1 MNSKLLYDVHHVTE
15 ITAIACYQWIGK
27 GDNFAADTSAV
38 NVMRQELNK
47 LEINSTIVISE
58 GERDRS
64 SMLHIG
70 EVLGKGD
77 EQVEIAVD
85 PLEGTTICAR
95 GDLGAMSV
103 IALSSKGSFLSAPDL
118 YMEKIA
124 IAAKYPHEIIDIN
137 KSIKENIF
145 NVMQHKDCR
154 PHDFVVS
161 ILDRKRHQHIIS
173 EVRTLGVKVKLIR
186 DGDISAIIEAVSH
199 NSEVDIYFG
208 IGGAPE
214 GVLAAAALKTIGGR
228 MQSKLLFTNDKQIC
242 RANNMG
248 INDITKIYEVDDLVK
263 EDVIFCA
270 TGVTNG
276 YLLNGVY
283 KKNNQFITETLLL
296 DSLNKK
302 SYKIQTIK

>member
-1 MNSKLLYDVHHVTE
+1 MDSKLLYDIHHVTE
-15 ITAIACYQWIGK
+15 ITAISCYQWIGK

-38 NVMRQELNK
+38 NVIRQELNK
-47 LEINSTIVISE
+47 LEINGTIIISE
-58 GERDRS
+58 GERDKS

-70 EVLGKGD
+70 EILGKGN
-77 EQVEIAVD
+77 EEVEIAVD

-124 IAAKYPHEIIDIN
+124 IAKKYPNEIIDIN
-137 KSIKENIF
+137 KDIKENIF
-145 NVMQHKDCR
+145 NIIQHKNCR
-154 PHDFVVS
+154 PHDVIVS

-173 EVRTLGVKVKLIR
+173 EARTIGVKIKLIR
-186 DGDISAIIEAVSH
+186 DGDISAIIEAVSDE
-199 NSEVDIYFG
+199 SEVDMYFG

-214 GVLAAAALKTIGGR
+214 GVLAASALKTIGGR
-228 MQSKLLFTNDKQIC
+228 MQSRLLCTDDKQIC

-248 INDITKIYEVDDLVK
+248 INDLTKVYEVDDLVK
-263 EDVIFCA
+263 KDVIFCA

-276 YLLNGVY
+276 YLVNGVY

-296 DSLNKK
+296 DSLNKR